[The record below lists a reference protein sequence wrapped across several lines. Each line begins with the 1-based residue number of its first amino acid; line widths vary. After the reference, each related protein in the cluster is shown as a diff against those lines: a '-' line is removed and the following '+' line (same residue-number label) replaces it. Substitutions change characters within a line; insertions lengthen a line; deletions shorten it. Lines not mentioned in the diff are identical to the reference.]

1 MTGKLDQWIMGVA
14 WLLAGLCGTASAQSL
29 DRITLN
35 APELSAG
42 AYTWD
47 APGARIEESL
57 EPGDEIYGGTLNLT
71 PRGGPGGEYRVRV
84 QFETSLGISGEGPH
98 VDLIDFRHCV
108 SEWHVA
114 SSADGRRFTVPTP
127 TDEESGC
134 VPRATPDEIR
144 VAAREALAGWSDT
157 QETTEH
163 WLGLI
168 KDIKSPADSPMYSTI
183 SEIRIQV
190 EARVDGRWKP
200 VTRLVFAV
208 PMGC

>member
-1 MTGKLDQWIMGVA
+1 MTRTLYQRITGLG

-29 DRITLN
+29 DSISLD
-35 APELSAG
+35 APVLSAG

-57 EPGDEIYGGTLNLT
+57 DLGDEIYGGTLNLT
-71 PRGGPGGEYRVRV
+71 PKGGQGGQYRVRV

-108 SEWHVA
+108 SQWHVA
-114 SSADGRRFTVPTP
+114 SSGDGRSFTVPTP
-127 TDEESGC
+127 TDEELEC
-134 VPRATPDEIR
+134 VPQATPDEIR
-144 VAAREALAGWSDT
+144 AATRKALAGWDHV

-200 VTRLVFAV
+200 VTLLVFAV

>member
-1 MTGKLDQWIMGVA
+1 M
-14 WLLAGLCGTASAQSL
+14 
-29 DRITLN
+29 
-35 APELSAG
+35 
-42 AYTWD
+42 
-47 APGARIEESL
+47 
-57 EPGDEIYGGTLNLT
+57 
-71 PRGGPGGEYRVRV
+71 RV

-168 KDIKSPADSPMYSTI
+168 KDIKSPVDSPMYSTI